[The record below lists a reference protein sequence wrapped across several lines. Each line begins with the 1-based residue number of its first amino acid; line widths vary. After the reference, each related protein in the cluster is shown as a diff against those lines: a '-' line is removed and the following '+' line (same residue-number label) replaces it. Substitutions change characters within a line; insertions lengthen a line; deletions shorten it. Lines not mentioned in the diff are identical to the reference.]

1 MEMDPLMSTLIL
13 AAVILFVYRYLWKR
27 SSYFEELGIPHER
40 SIPILGN
47 MAPIVF
53 YRIFA
58 GEHFHRAYNRFKH
71 SKYFGFHNFTTPV
84 IIVRDPDLISSIAI
98 KNFDN
103 FTDHRGFVDGD
114 LDPLMGKNLFALCGD
129 RWREMRKILS
139 PTFTSAKMKT
149 MYKLIAECADRFT
162 EHITMES
169 KGEKVY
175 DMKDAIGRYATDVI
189 ATTNFGIAVDSMKD
203 RENEFFVFAKETLNF
218 SPSRTIKM
226 LMGRNFPT
234 LSRLFRIR
242 IFSNAAHRY
251 FTRVIGEAVRTRK
264 EKGIHR
270 PDMIQLMMESSDSN
284 GNELTIDEMTIHAFI
299 FFLAGFDTSSR
310 LLCFVVH
317 MLALNPD
324 VQAKLR
330 AEIDEVARKANG
342 QPTYDAI
349 KDMAYMDAVL
359 NETNRLFPA
368 AGFLDRVC
376 VKEFELP
383 PATPDSKPC
392 TIKPGAV
399 VWFLPFSMHR
409 DPDYFPDPEKFDP
422 SRFIGKEAPPNVYIP
437 FGLGPRICIGNRFA
451 LMESKIALYY
461 LLLRCELEP
470 CAKTTNPMRF
480 DKSNFL
486 ITPETGFWLKIKARK
501 TAPVSRAN
509 GVVTQKAF

>member
-1 MEMDPLMSTLIL
+1 MEMDPLTSTLIV
-13 AAVILFVYRYLWKR
+13 AAVILFVYRYLWR
-27 SSYFEELGIPHER
+27 GSSYFEELGIPHER

-53 YRIFA
+53 HRVFSA
-58 GEHFHRAYNRFKH
+58 EHFQRAYNRFKH
-71 SKYFGFHNFTTPV
+71 AKYFGFHNFTAPV
-84 IIVRDPDLISSIAI
+84 IIVRDPDLVSSIAI

-129 RWREMRKILS
+129 EWREMRKILS
-139 PTFTSAKMKT
+139 PAFTSAKMKT

-162 EHITMES
+162 EHIAMES
-169 KGEKVY
+169 KGAKIY
-175 DMKDAIGRYATDVI
+175 DTKDAFGRYTTDVI

-203 RENEFFVFAKETLNF
+203 RDNEFFVFARDTLNF
-218 SPSRTIKM
+218 SAIRTLKM
-226 LMGRNFPT
+226 LLGRNFPT

-242 IFSNAAHRY
+242 IFSNASRRY
-251 FTRVIGEAVRTRK
+251 FTGVIGEAVRTRK

-270 PDMIQLMMESSDSN
+270 PDMIELMMESRDSN
-284 GNELTIDEMTIHAFI
+284 GRELTIDEMAIQAFL
-299 FFLAGFDTSSR
+299 FFLGGYDTTSR
-310 LLCFVVH
+310 FLCFAAHVIAV
-317 MLALNPD
+317 NPD

-330 AEIDEVARKANG
+330 AEIEEVARRTNG

-359 NETNRLFPA
+359 NETNRLYSAPA
-368 AGFLDRVC
+368 FLDRVC

-392 TIKPGAV
+392 VIKPGAI

-409 DPDYFPDPEKFDP
+409 DPNYFPDPLKFDP
-422 SRFIGKEAPPNVYIP
+422 TRFMGRDVPQNVYIP
-437 FGLGPRICIGNRFA
+437 FGLGPRVCIGNRFA
-451 LMESKIALYY
+451 LMETKIVFYY

-470 CAKTTNPMRF
+470 CAKTTIPMRF
-480 DKSNFL
+480 DKSIFL
-486 ITPETGFWLKIKARK
+486 PTPETGFWVQIKTRK

-509 GVVTQKAF
+509 GVVTEKAF